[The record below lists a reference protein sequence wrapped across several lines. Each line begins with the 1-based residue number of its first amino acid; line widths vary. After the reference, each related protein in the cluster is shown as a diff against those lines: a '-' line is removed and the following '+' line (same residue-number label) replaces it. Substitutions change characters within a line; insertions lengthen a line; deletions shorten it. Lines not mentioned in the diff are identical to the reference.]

1 MTTIYL
7 VMIFFILSIFIIV
20 PFFMAYNDKDKIHII
35 QYPSSNLNLINLV
48 EKLGKLVKRSD
59 EINIL
64 SGKKIKIP
72 IDYTLNNNILL
83 LSDKEEDLL
92 IEDLANHIRTKGL
105 LYRPDI
111 EVKVKFSN
119 KRNHPYN
126 FMEIW
131 MESK

>member
-1 MTTIYL
+1 MTTLYL
-7 VMIFFILSIFIIV
+7 IVIFIFSIFIIV
-20 PFFMAYNDKDKIHII
+20 PFIMAYNEKNRMNII
-35 QYPSSNLNLINLV
+35 KLNLV
-48 EKLGKLVKRSD
+48 EKLGKLVKYSD
-59 EINIL
+59 EVKIL
-64 SGKKIKIP
+64 SGKTIKIP

-92 IEDLANHIRTKGL
+92 IEDLEKHIHTKGL

-111 EVKVKFSN
+111 KVKVKFSN

-126 FMEIW
+126 FMEVW

>member
-1 MTTIYL
+1 
-7 VMIFFILSIFIIV
+7 
-20 PFFMAYNDKDKIHII
+20 MAYNERDRINIHK
-35 QYPSSNLNLINLV
+35 LKLVERLGNLV
-48 EKLGKLVKRSD
+48 KHSD
-59 EINIL
+59 EVEII
-64 SGKKIKIP
+64 SGRRVKIP

-92 IEDLANHIRTKGL
+92 IEDLAIHIRNKGL

-111 EVKVKFSN
+111 EIKVKFSN

-131 MESK
+131 MENK

>member
-1 MTTIYL
+1 
-7 VMIFFILSIFIIV
+7 
-20 PFFMAYNDKDKIHII
+20 MAYNERDRINIHK
-35 QYPSSNLNLINLV
+35 LKLV
-48 EKLGKLVKRSD
+48 ERLGSLVKHSD
-59 EINIL
+59 EVEII
-64 SGKKIKIP
+64 SGRRVKIP

-92 IEDLANHIRTKGL
+92 IEDLGNHIHKKGL

-111 EVKVKFSN
+111 EIKVKFSN

-126 FMEIW
+126 FMEVW

>member
-7 VMIFFILSIFIIV
+7 AVIFIFLVFTVV
-20 PFFMAYNDKDKIHII
+20 PFIMAYQERDRMNII
-35 QYPSSNLNLINLV
+35 KLNLV
-48 EKLGKLVKRSD
+48 EKLGRLVKHSD
-59 EINIL
+59 EVEII
-64 SGKKIKIP
+64 SGRRVKIP

-92 IEDLANHIRTKGL
+92 IEDLENYIHKKGL

-111 EVKVKFSN
+111 EIKVKFSN

-131 MESK
+131 MERK

>member
-7 VMIFFILSIFIIV
+7 VVIFIFLVFTVV
-20 PFFMAYNDKDKIHII
+20 PFIMAYNERDRMNII
-35 QYPSSNLNLINLV
+35 KLNLV
-48 EKLGKLVKRSD
+48 EKLGRLVKRSD
-59 EINIL
+59 EVQIL
-64 SGKKIKIP
+64 SGKTIRVP

-83 LSDKEEDLL
+83 LSDKEEDIL
-92 IEDLANHIRTKGL
+92 IEDLAKHIHKRGL

-111 EVKVKFSN
+111 EIKVKFSN

>member
-1 MTTIYL
+1 MTALYL
-7 VMIFFILSIFIIV
+7 VVIFIFLVFTVV
-20 PFFMAYNDKDKIHII
+20 PFIMAYHERDRINIYK
-35 QYPSSNLNLINLV
+35 LNLV
-48 EKLGKLVKRSD
+48 EKLGSLVKHSD
-59 EINIL
+59 EVQIL
-64 SGKKIKIP
+64 SGKTIRVP

-83 LSDKEEDLL
+83 LSDKEEDIL
-92 IEDLANHIRTKGL
+92 IEDLAKHIHKRGL

-111 EVKVKFSN
+111 EIKVKFSN

>member
-1 MTTIYL
+1 MTTLYL
-7 VMIFFILSIFIIV
+7 IVIFIFSIFIIV
-20 PFFMAYNDKDKIHII
+20 PFIMAYNERDRMNII
-35 QYPSSNLNLINLV
+35 KLNLV
-48 EKLGKLVKRSD
+48 EKLGKLVKHSD
-59 EINIL
+59 EVEII
-64 SGKKIKIP
+64 SGRRVKIP

-92 IEDLANHIRTKGL
+92 IEDLGNHIHKKGL

-111 EVKVKFSN
+111 EIKVKFSN

-131 MESK
+131 MERK

>member
-7 VMIFFILSIFIIV
+7 AVIFIFLVFTVV
-20 PFFMAYNDKDKIHII
+20 PFIMAYQERDRMNII
-35 QYPSSNLNLINLV
+35 KLNLV
-48 EKLGKLVKRSD
+48 EKLGKLVKHSD
-59 EINIL
+59 EVEII
-64 SGKKIKIP
+64 SGRRVKIP

-92 IEDLANHIRTKGL
+92 IEDLENYIHKKGL

-111 EVKVKFSN
+111 EIKVKFSN

-126 FMEIW
+126 FMEVW

>member
-1 MTTIYL
+1 MTTLYL
-7 VMIFFILSIFIIV
+7 IVIFIFSIFIIV
-20 PFFMAYNDKDKIHII
+20 PFIMAYNERDRINIHK
-35 QYPSSNLNLINLV
+35 LKLVERLGNLV
-48 EKLGKLVKRSD
+48 KHSD
-59 EINIL
+59 EVEIL
-64 SGKKIKIP
+64 SGRRVKIP

-92 IEDLANHIRTKGL
+92 IEDLAIHIRNKGL

-111 EVKVKFSN
+111 EIKVKFSN

>member
-1 MTTIYL
+1 MTTLYL
-7 VMIFFILSIFIIV
+7 IVIFIFSIFIIV
-20 PFFMAYNDKDKIHII
+20 PFIMAYNERDRANII
-35 QYPSSNLNLINLV
+35 YLNLV
-48 EKLGKLVKRSD
+48 EKLGRLVKYSD
-59 EINIL
+59 EVEII
-64 SGKKIKIP
+64 SGRRVKIP

-92 IEDLANHIRTKGL
+92 IEDLGNHIHKKGL

-111 EVKVKFSN
+111 EIKVKFSN

-131 MESK
+131 MERK

>member
-1 MTTIYL
+1 MTALYL
-7 VMIFFILSIFIIV
+7 VVIFIFIV
-20 PFFMAYNDKDKIHII
+20 FTVVPIIMAYNEKDRANII
-35 QYPSSNLNLINLV
+35 KLDLV
-48 EKLGKLVKRSD
+48 EKLGKLVKYSD
-59 EINIL
+59 EVQIL
-64 SGKKIKIP
+64 SGKKVKIP

-92 IEDLANHIRTKGL
+92 IEGLGNHIHKKGL
-105 LYRPDI
+105 LHRNDI
-111 EVKVKFSN
+111 EIKVKFSN

>member
-7 VMIFFILSIFIIV
+7 AVIFIFLVFSVV
-20 PFFMAYNDKDKIHII
+20 PFIMAYHERDRINIYK
-35 QYPSSNLNLINLV
+35 LNLV
-48 EKLGKLVKRSD
+48 EKLGNLVKHSD
-59 EINIL
+59 EVQIL
-64 SGKKIKIP
+64 SGKTIRVP

-92 IEDLANHIRTKGL
+92 IEDLGNHIHKKGL

-111 EVKVKFSN
+111 EIKVKFSN

-126 FMEIW
+126 FMEVW

>member
-1 MTTIYL
+1 
-7 VMIFFILSIFIIV
+7 
-20 PFFMAYNDKDKIHII
+20 MAYNERDRINIHK
-35 QYPSSNLNLINLV
+35 LKLV
-48 EKLGKLVKRSD
+48 ERLGSLVKHSD
-59 EINIL
+59 EVEII
-64 SGKKIKIP
+64 SGRRVKIP

-92 IEDLANHIRTKGL
+92 IEDLEKHIHKRGL

-111 EVKVKFSN
+111 EIKVKFSN

-126 FMEIW
+126 FMEVW

>member
-1 MTTIYL
+1 MTALNL
-7 VMIFFILSIFIIV
+7 VVIFIFLVFTVV
-20 PFFMAYNDKDKIHII
+20 PFIMAYNERDRMNII
-35 QYPSSNLNLINLV
+35 KLNLV
-48 EKLGKLVKRSD
+48 EKLGRLVKRSD
-59 EINIL
+59 EVQIL
-64 SGKKIKIP
+64 SGKTIRVP

-83 LSDKEEDLL
+83 LSDKEEDIL
-92 IEDLANHIRTKGL
+92 IEDLAKHIHKRGL

-111 EVKVKFSN
+111 EIKVKFSN

>member
-7 VMIFFILSIFIIV
+7 AVIFIFLVFTVV
-20 PFFMAYNDKDKIHII
+20 PFIIAYNEKDRINII
-35 QYPSSNLNLINLV
+35 KLDLVKKLGNLV
-48 EKLGKLVKRSD
+48 KHSD
-59 EINIL
+59 EVEII
-64 SGKKIKIP
+64 SGRTVKIP

-92 IEDLANHIRTKGL
+92 IEDLGNHIHKKGL
-105 LYRPDI
+105 MYRPNI
-111 EVKVKFSN
+111 EIKVKFSN

-131 MESK
+131 MERSNI